1 METNE
6 VQPVKN
12 TKNEHRAVLHLP
24 RLGWQLL
31 RLALFYIQLLAE
43 TLLYKFQ
50 VFAPSIFPLN
60 QYIR

>member
-50 VFAPSIFPLN
+50 VFAP
-60 QYIR
+60 